1 MRDYHDIIVKPLLTE
16 KSTLM
21 RESLNKVCFEV
32 RKDANK
38 IEIKKAIEEILKV
51 KVNSV
56 NVIRAEGKKK
66 RLGRFEGRRNSWKK
80 AIVTLKAG
88 EKLNLFEGL

>member
-66 RLGRFEGRRNSWKK
+66 HLGRFEGRRNSWKK
-80 AIVTLKAG
+80 AIVTLNAG